1 MDRRQAIQRAA
12 MVLGYTVSAPAIFGV
27 LNGCQAKPDLAF
39 KPVFLTDEQAAIIAE
54 VAEIIIPK
62 TDTPGAKD
70 AGVPG
75 FIDLMLKD
83 CYSQEDQQRFVQGL
97 ESMQAEAKSSYGS
110 DFLSCKPEQQQEL
123 VFKLHAAAIAERK
136 SENPPKDK
144 PFVLMAKELTILGFF
159 TSEPGATQ
167 VLRYEPVP
175 GKYEGCVPLSSVGKT
190 WAT

>member
-136 SENPPKDK
+136 SP
-144 PFVLMAKELTILGFF
+144 AKELTILGFF